1 VATVAV
7 RQGCRQ
13 RAMVAAQAT
22 ARKCRQGLAGTQSA
36 SAAQPEFVLAFQML
50 KASNSTA
57 TSPNNST
64 ANATGSRSS
73 QIRMIMLPA
82 RNHGLT
88 DSMTDGQNGSL
99 IFIACYRGVA
109 FRQHSAANG
118 CIILELQR

>member
-1 VATVAV
+1 L
-7 RQGCRQ
+7 RQNSLRNG
-13 RAMVAAQAT
+13 T
-22 ARKCRQGLAGTQSA
+22 GNFGLEAGHSVSDEYFDQTGRWLCGIVV
-36 SAAQPEFVLAFQML
+36 PIFGWPYPML

-57 TSPNNST
+57 ASPNTST

-88 DSMTDGQNGSL
+88 DSMTDRQKGSSIL
-99 IFIACYRGVA
+99 FSCYPGGA

-118 CIILELQR
+118 RMILEL